1 MILKTTLFGK
11 TYQFADVKEVLN
23 KAGEHRSG
31 DVLAGVAAA
40 SLEERVAAKHVLSEL
55 TIGDIRNN
63 PSVPYEQDAVT
74 RVIIRS
80 GPRVVIRRA
89 GQA

>member
-31 DVLAGVAAA
+31 DVLAGAQHPVERDRWIGQFLGDARVSAVIELDQRTADAAA
-40 SLEERVAAKHVLSEL
+40 AEAKK
-55 TIGDIRNN
+55 
-63 PSVPYEQDAVT
+63 
-74 RVIIRS
+74 
-80 GPRVVIRRA
+80 
-89 GQA
+89 